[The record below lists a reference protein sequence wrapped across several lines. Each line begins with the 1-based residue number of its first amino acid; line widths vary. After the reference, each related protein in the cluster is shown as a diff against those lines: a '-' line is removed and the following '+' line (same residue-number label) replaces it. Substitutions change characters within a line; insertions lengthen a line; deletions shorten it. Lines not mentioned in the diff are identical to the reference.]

1 VDHTPTPDSVFV
13 LTGVM
18 ASGKSTVAE
27 LLAQRFDRGVHVRG
41 DAFRKMIVSGRA
53 EITPD
58 LPEEAV
64 AQLELRRRIAART
77 ADDYWRAGFD
87 VVVQDI
93 LIGDAF
99 VDLLSMI
106 TARPLHA
113 VVLVARP
120 SVIAERERARPKT
133 GYGSWTVA
141 ASCDALDTET
151 AHVGLWLDT
160 SELSPEQTVDEILR
174 RRDEA
179 VVNPE
184 TESTRDHGG

>member
-1 VDHTPTPDSVFV
+1 MNHAPTPKSVFV
-13 LTGVM
+13 ITGVM
-18 ASGKSTVAE
+18 ASGKSTVAQ
-27 LLAQRFDRGVHVRG
+27 LLAQRFERGVHVRG

-58 LPEEAV
+58 LPDEAI

-99 VDLLSMI
+99 ETFLSMI
-106 TARPLHA
+106 GARPLYA

-120 SVIAERERARPKT
+120 SVIAERERTRPKT
-133 GYGSWTVA
+133 GYGAWTVE
-141 ASCDALDTET
+141 ASCAALETET
-151 AHVGLWLDT
+151 AHIGLWLDT
-160 SELSPEQTVDEILR
+160 SELSAEQTVVEILR
-174 RRDEA
+174 RHDEA
-179 VVNPE
+179 VVGP
-184 TESTRDHGG
+184 GV

>member
-1 VDHTPTPDSVFV
+1 MFV

-18 ASGKSTVAE
+18 ASGKSTVAQ
-27 LLAQRFDRGVHVRG
+27 LLAQRFERGVHLRG
-41 DAFRKMIVSGRA
+41 DVFRKMIVSGRA

-58 LPEEAV
+58 LPDEAV
-64 AQLELRRRIAART
+64 AQLELRWSIAART

-99 VDLLSMI
+99 DAFLSMI
-106 TARPLHA
+106 AARPLHA

-133 GYGSWTVA
+133 GYGSWSVE
-141 ASCDALDTET
+141 ASCDALETET
-151 AHVGLWLDT
+151 AHIGLWLDT
-160 SELSPEQTVDEILR
+160 SELSPKQTVEEILH
-174 RRDEA
+174 RRDDALVSE
-179 VVNPE
+179 
-184 TESTRDHGG
+184 R